1 MSLVE
6 RPAVRRVRTALEAL
20 GSRARVIELATTA
33 RTAADAAGALGCQQ
47 GAIVKSLV
55 FRVAGSPVL
64 ALIAGDRR
72 ARQERIAVALDLEG
86 PVARADADTV
96 RQATGYSIGG
106 VPPVGH
112 RVSLP
117 TVMDASLWRFPLVH
131 AAAGHPHCVFGET
144 PDHLASMTGAVVTA
158 DIAA

>member
-6 RPAVRRVRTALEAL
+6 RPAVRRVRAALEAL

-33 RTAADAAGALGCQQ
+33 RTAGDAADALGCQQ

-64 ALIAGDRR
+64 ALVAGDRR
-72 ARQERIAVALDLEG
+72 ACQEMIAVALGLEG
-86 PVARADADTV
+86 PVARAGADTV
-96 RQATGYSIGG
+96 RQVTGYSIGG

-117 TVMDASLWRFPLVH
+117 TAMDASLWRFPLVH

-144 PDHLASMTGAVVTA
+144 PDRLASMTGAVVTA

>member
-1 MSLVE
+1 MSLIN
-6 RPAVRRVRTALEAL
+6 RPAVRRVCSALEAL
-20 GSRARVIELATTA
+20 GSSARVIELAVTA
-33 RTAADAAGALGCQQ
+33 RTAGDAADALGCQQ
-47 GAIVKSLV
+47 GSIVKSLV
-55 FRVAGSPVL
+55 FQVAGAPVL

-72 ARQERIAVALDLEG
+72 ARPASIAVALGLEG
-86 PVARADADTV
+86 PVTRADAVFV
-96 RQATGYSIGG
+96 RQTTGYSIGG

-112 RVSLP
+112 QVSLP

-144 PDHLASMTGAVVTA
+144 PDNLASMTGTVVDG